1 MFLFKG
7 QRSVEAF
14 AEFIKKQLTDSV
26 ITFGALKELQNLS
39 EDKRHIIGYMDR
51 RDQPEYEVL
60 RKVAASL
67 KDECIFHAGFG
78 DASQQMH
85 PPGIVVL
92 EFLNSVVEVSAP
104 NNPTEILQ

>member
-1 MFLFKG
+1 MSQKLRHLCTKVQARTLYLKKYKINITG

-14 AEFIKKQLTDSV
+14 AEFIKKQLTDSI
-26 ITFGALKELQNLS
+26 ITFSSLKELLDLA

-51 RDQPEYEVL
+51 RDQPEYEIL
-60 RKVAASL
+60 RKVAGTL

-85 PPGIVVL
+85 PPG
-92 EFLNSVVEVSAP
+92 N
-104 NNPTEILQ
+104 